1 MQNTTEFPGLICG
14 ACVPEALY
22 TQRSDTG
29 SLPHYTTQERA
40 AGQWAAVH
48 DGKAK
53 SRFPE
58 DLPALCVCSV

>member
-1 MQNTTEFPGLICG
+1 MQNTNELTGLMCG
-14 ACVPEALY
+14 ACIPEALY
-22 TQRSDTG
+22 AQRSDTD
-29 SLPHYTTQERA
+29 SLPHYTTQERS

-53 SRFPE
+53 PRFPE